1 MHPHPRASRR
11 RARPFPLVT
20 AVLLL
25 GLSGREMTA
34 ADSSGPPPL
43 PVTGIGGVVFLA
55 HDFPGLRA
63 FYGRGAGFAEE
74 DNAGRVRFLVGPRQ
88 WVDFEQSPQASW
100 DRRLQHL
107 VLGTD
112 DVGAV
117 EMALRDRGI
126 ASTRITME
134 GGAPGLQFSDPA
146 GNVIQ
151 VGPSSLRGP
160 GDANPAAFSQHLQH
174 MGFAVPVP
182 LREATIAFY
191 RDRLG
196 FAAGFRLNG
205 ADGNLALQKFR
216 LPGPGHEL
224 IELIFVA
231 PPLNKWAAGAADH
244 IDFEVGNI
252 DDAYHVLHRG
262 GIAAQGRHL
271 PTVNG
276 EHLWA
281 IDLFDP
287 ELTRM
292 EVQVTT
298 PTDVPPGTVSNVGGE
313 SARPL
318 FDGRTL
324 DGWEG
329 NLANWRVEDGAIVA
343 GALDRRQPYNEF
355 LATTRDYGDFELRL
369 QYKVEGSNGFV
380 NGGVQFWSQR
390 VPASPEVCG
399 YQADLG
405 AGKDGDLYDESRRNV
420 DLADPAPEV
429 RTRALRAG
437 AWNDYRVRAQGRH
450 IEIWLNGVKTVDYT
464 ETDPAIPRRGKF
476 ALQIH
481 GYAQTKVW
489 YRGLELEELPPR
501 P

>member
-1 MHPHPRASRR
+1 MHPHPGASHWK
-11 RARPFPLVT
+11 ARPTALVA

-25 GLSGREMTA
+25 VFPWRWATA
-34 ADSSGPPPL
+34 AEPAAPAL
-43 PVTGIGGVVFLA
+43 PVTGIAGVVFLT
-55 HDFPGLRA
+55 HDIPGLRA

-74 DNAGRVRFLVGPRQ
+74 DAAGRIRFLVGARQ
-88 WVDFEQSPQASW
+88 WVDFEPSPQATW
-100 DRRLQHL
+100 DRRLQRL
-107 VLGTD
+107 VLETD

-117 EMALRDRGI
+117 ETALRDRGI
-126 ASTRITME
+126 AFTRAT
-134 GGAPGLQFSDPA
+134 GGGAAPGLQFSDPA

-160 GDANPAAFSQHLQH
+160 GPANPAAFSHHLQH
-174 MGFAVPVP
+174 MGFAVPASR
-182 LREATIAFY
+182 REAAIAFY

-196 FAAGFRLNG
+196 FAEGFRLNG
-205 ADGNLALQKFR
+205 PDGQLALQKFR

-224 IELIFVA
+224 IELIFVT

-244 IDFEVGNI
+244 IDFEVGDI
-252 DDAYHVLHRG
+252 DEAYHALHRG
-262 GIAAQGRHL
+262 RIAVQGRHL

-276 EHLWA
+276 ERLWA

-343 GALDRRQPYNEF
+343 GALDRRQPYNES

-369 QYKVEGSNGFV
+369 QYQVEGSNGFV

-390 VPASPEVCG
+390 VPASHEVSG

-405 AGKDGDLYDESRRNV
+405 AEKDGDLYDESRRNV
-420 DLADPAPEV
+420 DLADPMPEV
-429 RTRALRAG
+429 RTRALRVG

-464 ETDPAIPRRGKF
+464 ETDPTIPRRGKF

-489 YRGLELEELPPR
+489 YRNLEFEELPTP
-501 P
+501 

>member
-1 MHPHPRASRR
+1 MYPHPGASHGKVH
-11 RARPFPLVT
+11 PTPLVA

-25 GLSGREMTA
+25 FLPWHRATA
-34 ADSSGPPPL
+34 AEPSGPPPL
-43 PVTGIGGVVFLA
+43 PVTGIAGVVFLA
-55 HDFPGLRA
+55 HDLPGLRA
-63 FYGRGAGFAEE
+63 FYGRGAGFAEQDE
-74 DNAGRVRFLVGPRQ
+74 PGRIRFLIGSRQ
-88 WVDFEQSPQASW
+88 WVEFDQSPQASW

-117 EMALRDRGI
+117 ETALRYRGI
-126 ASTRITME
+126 AFTPITME

-151 VGPSSLRGP
+151 VGTSSLRP
-160 GDANPAAFSQHLQH
+160 SGDASPAAFSHHLQH
-174 MGFAVPVP
+174 MGFAVPVA

-196 FAAGFRLNG
+196 FAEGFRGNG
-205 ADGNLALQKFR
+205 PDGNLVLQKFR
-216 LPGPGHEL
+216 LPGSGHEL
-224 IELIFVA
+224 VELIFMT

-244 IDFEVGNI
+244 IDFEVGDI
-252 DDAYHVLHRG
+252 DDAYHLLHRG
-262 GIAAQGRHL
+262 GIAVQGRHL

-298 PTDVPPGTVSNVGGE
+298 PTGVAPGTVSNVGGE

-324 DGWEG
+324 EGWEG
-329 NLANWRVEDGAIVA
+329 NLANWHVEDGAIVA

-390 VPASPEVCG
+390 VPASHEVSG

-405 AGKDGDLYDESRRNV
+405 AEKDGDLYDESRRNA

-429 RTRALRAG
+429 RARALKVG

-464 ETDPAIPRRGKF
+464 EKDPAIPQRGKF

-489 YRGLELEELPPR
+489 YRNLELEELAAP
-501 P
+501 